1 MPLASIQV
9 ARSGGADDTLRGVAA
24 VLMGRGLRL
33 AGVVP
38 QYPFVAEGHP
48 CDQNL
53 IDLKTGGKV
62 AIHQALGTGSRGCR
76 LDAGALEGIVAM
88 VARGMDMER
97 PDLLIVNR
105 FGKLE
110 AAGRGFCPLIV
121 QALEDGVPV
130 VVGVNALN
138 RPSFDAFAGCLAQEL
153 PDGIAEVLDW
163 AEQFLDRAAA

>member
-1 MPLASIQV
+1 MRQIVLDTETTGLSPEDGHRVIEIGCIEIVGRRLTG
-9 ARSGGADDTLRGVAA
+9 RSLHLYMNPERD
-24 VLMGRGLRL
+24 
-33 AGVVP
+33 
-38 QYPFVAEGHP
+38 
-48 CDQNL
+48 
-53 IDLKTGGKV
+53 I
-62 AIHQALGTGSRGCR
+62 
-76 LDAGALEGIVAM
+76 DAGALEGIVAM